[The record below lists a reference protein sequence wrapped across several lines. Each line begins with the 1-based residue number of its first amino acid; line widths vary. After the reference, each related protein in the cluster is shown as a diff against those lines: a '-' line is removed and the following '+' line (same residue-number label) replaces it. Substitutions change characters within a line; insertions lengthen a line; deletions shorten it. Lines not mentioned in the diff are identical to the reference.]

1 MKNFRVISVALM
13 ALALTLATG
22 CTSSGRAKESEK
34 AVQSMQDMQ
43 ENLVKAKADVDRT
56 VVLLGQLEEGTDQK
70 KVFSEYTDSVKK
82 LQAAGENAK
91 KRGEEMKAKREEFLA
106 KWDKELAEVQ
116 NPEVKKGLEQRREEV
131 KTKFG
136 KLTEMAVA
144 VRDAYTPFMADTTD
158 VQKALSV
165 DLSPSG
171 VAAIKPAIE
180 KAKADGAVL
189 GQKIDSLAN
198 ELAAIRGNISP
209 DAGAK

>member
-22 CTSSGRAKESEK
+22 CASSGRAKESEK
-34 AVQSMQDMQ
+34 AVQSMEDMQ
-43 ENLVKAKADVDRT
+43 ENLGKAKADVDRT

-189 GQKIDSLAN
+189 SQKIDSLAN

>member
-1 MKNFRVISVALM
+1 M
-13 ALALTLATG
+13 
-22 CTSSGRAKESEK
+22 E
-34 AVQSMQDMQ
+34 DMQ
-43 ENLVKAKADVDRT
+43 KNLAKAKADVDRT